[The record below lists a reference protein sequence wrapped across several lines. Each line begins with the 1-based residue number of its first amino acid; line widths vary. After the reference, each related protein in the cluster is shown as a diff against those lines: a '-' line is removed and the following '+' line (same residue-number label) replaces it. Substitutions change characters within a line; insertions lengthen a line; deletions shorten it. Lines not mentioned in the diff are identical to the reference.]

1 MQIGASLSDLIS
13 MNDTNDNT
21 KESKTD
27 INNGKSTV
35 NKKPMD
41 FQLCFIN

>member
-1 MQIGASLSDLIS
+1 
-13 MNDTNDNT
+13 MNDNNDNT

-27 INNGKSTV
+27 INGKSTV